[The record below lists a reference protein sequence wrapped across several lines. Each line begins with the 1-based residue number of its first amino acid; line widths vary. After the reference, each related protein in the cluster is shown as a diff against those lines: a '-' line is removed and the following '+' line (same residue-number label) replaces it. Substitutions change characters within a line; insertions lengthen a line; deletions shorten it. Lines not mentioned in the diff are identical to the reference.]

1 MSFSEDP
8 TQGIEQGAAAGE
20 DPAGSGAAD
29 STADPTGGAEVGEQP
44 YEDPTQG
51 SEVGEGAYEDPT
63 QGDELGA
70 ARGRGPDGAVD
81 LSTLLRHS
89 QLTRARFIGPPGTP
103 WRMLRRP

>member
-20 DPAGSGAAD
+20 DPAGSGTPD
-29 STADPTGGAEVGEQP
+29 TTADPTAGGVVG
-44 YEDPTQG
+44 EDPTQG

-70 ARGRGPDGAVD
+70 A
-81 LSTLLRHS
+81 
-89 QLTRARFIGPPGTP
+89 PGEDP
-103 WRMLRRP
+103 MAPSI